1 MLQELDACSVVR
13 YFWSLSFQNCNN
25 VNVGDTSEPWHEN
38 KRDKREQDKSFDY
51 L

>member
-1 MLQELDACSVVR
+1 MLQELDVCSVVR
-13 YFWSLSFQNCNN
+13 YFWSLSFQNFNN